1 MVKSHAFQ
9 FGPCLLFM
17 WMLNCPPAFKLYFK
31 PPRLI
36 YKNLLIKH
44 CKLIS
49 EHLHFLTFLFTKVVT
64 YLLLNRY
71 SKLVKINLITLNDK
85 IKIKGFVNYSK
96 NIAQMTST
104 GWRVSIL
111 KVAWYDLGSNP
122 SPPHPKSAG

>member
-1 MVKSHAFQ
+1 MGCQNYVIQTGSSPGGWRVEGREKGKRITKFVVKSHVFQ

-31 PPRLI
+31 LPRLI

-64 YLLLNRY
+64 YLLLNLY
-71 SKLVKINLITLNDK
+71 SNLVKLNLITLNDR
-85 IKIKGFVNYSK
+85 IKIKGFENYSK
-96 NIAQMTST
+96 I
-104 GWRVSIL
+104 
-111 KVAWYDLGSNP
+111 
-122 SPPHPKSAG
+122 